1 VIDDINISTRVEK
14 TIKSLLIAISYQYT
28 VTLPIE
34 EIIGNYEIKI
44 INNEQVKIQPN
55 SSITNVN
62 IT

>member
-14 TIKSLLIAISYQYT
+14 TIKSLLIAISYQYI